1 MVWHYIVTNLL
12 ALVGKAPK
20 IIVLMLL
27 VLAFVV
33 GSHAGLDALIA
44 GQSGNCIHLDA
55 THNLCVVN
63 K

>member
-1 MVWHYIVTNLL
+1 MNLL
-12 ALVGKAPK
+12 KSLIRKAPLL
-20 IIVLMLL
+20 IVMILI
-27 VLAFVV
+27 VAAFVV